1 MRRDVGRSVAA
12 AACAFAITACGGGGG
27 GGGGGGNSGGGG
39 GATLSVTADKTALQF
54 NGFVASLPKPQSIN
68 FTLVNAS
75 ASGEYYGQ
83 IVPDV
88 PGDFQASFT
97 PTSATTAVVTVNW
110 VRPEALSRS
119 GSLTFRLCSDVNC
132 AKVAWTQAIPYTANV
147 YSIAMDGQSLASYEG
162 VAAPPVSVAITPADT
177 ANQLAVT
184 TGSGGAWLSASRASA
199 ASIAIGATGAGV
211 TSGSYQGS
219 VRIAI
224 AGQADAPAISIP
236 VSFTVGDGTIAPPGA
251 SADLRFGTT
260 AAATAASATVAFRGT
275 QAPAWT
281 ASSDQPWLV
290 LTQASG
296 TGTGQLKYQ
305 IEPGRTDNVVN
316 WGSATA
322 RVKISAVGLSDV
334 SFPVTLN
341 KQLPEVYTAAP
352 VVVRTGVANTVR
364 ISGRGLSQLANAG
377 QIQVGNLGGITGS
390 IASDTV
396 ATLTLPPLAA
406 GRWSVSVSNA
416 AGIAATT
423 TTLGAAAAHTLA
435 AATIETT
442 GNKGSSVF
450 DPTRQALFTV
460 NATQNTLLRLTLAN
474 GQWQAASLPVEQIG
488 DLALSPDRRTVYV
501 SAGNAT
507 LLAVDPD
514 TLQLRATHT
523 LPAALQSDA
532 LLAGYWRPRSLA
544 VTNDLRLWFAGTQW
558 SPLRYFDMLGG
569 SFATQPATGL
579 LGGQFRYPQV
589 FAPGDG
595 SMLLIDQSLQEATNN
610 YVYTPGS
617 GTLAPSTRVPEAYQN
632 VVYSEDGSRLLIDLT
647 TLYHGKDFTPVGQLP
662 QPAGVNMSAVL
673 SPDGRRLYRLASI
686 NHDSLAVD
694 HIDVYDATQP
704 AAGKTDL
711 TKLGEISVA
720 DQAADCSGPYCE
732 RTGSFIISPLG
743 DALFWS
749 GSTRV
754 VVIPI
759 PAPLASLQ
767 SAQPRLKP
775 AATR

>member
-1 MRRDVGRSVAA
+1 MRRDIGRMIAT
-12 AACAFAITACGGGGG
+12 AACTFAITACGGGGG
-27 GGGGGGNSGGGG
+27 GNSSSSNGSSP
-39 GATLSVTADKTALQF
+39 TLSVTADKTALQF

-97 PTSATTAVVTVNW
+97 ATSATTAVVTVNW
-110 VRPEALSRS
+110 VRLAAVSRS

-132 AKVAWTQAIPYTANV
+132 AKVAWTQTIPYTANV

-177 ANQLAVT
+177 ANQLAVS

-199 ASIAIGATGAGV
+199 ASIAIGASGVGV
-211 TSGSYQGS
+211 TSGSYEGS

-224 AGQADAPAISIP
+224 AGQADAPAINIP
-236 VSFTVGDGTIAPPGA
+236 VSFTVGDGIVAPPGA
-251 SADLRFGTT
+251 SADLRFATT
-260 AAATAASATVAFRGT
+260 AAASAATAQVSFRGA

-296 TGTGQLKYQ
+296 NGAGQVSYQ
-305 IEPGRTDNVVN
+305 IDPSRTDSVAN

-322 RVKISAVGLSDV
+322 RIKISAAGLSTV

-352 VVVRTGVANTVR
+352 GVVRPGIANTVR

-377 QIQVGNLGGITGS
+377 QIQVAGLTGITGS
-390 IASDTV
+390 IASDNT
-396 ATLTLPPLAA
+396 ATLTLPPLSA
-406 GRWSVSVSNA
+406 GRWTVSVPNA
-416 AGIAATT
+416 AGISAAT
-423 TTLGAAAAHTLA
+423 TTLGAAPAHTLT
-435 AATIETT
+435 AATAATA

-460 NATQNTLLRLTLAN
+460 NATHNTLMRLTLSN
-474 GQWQAASLPVEQIG
+474 GQWQSSTLPVEQIG

-514 TLQLRATHT
+514 TLQVRTTHA

-532 LLAGYWRPRSLA
+532 LVAGYWRPRSLA

-558 SPLRYFDMLGG
+558 SPLRYFDMLSG
-569 SFATQPATGL
+569 SFGAQPATGL
-579 LGGQFRYPQV
+579 SGGQFRYPQA

-595 SMLLIDQSLQEATNN
+595 SALLIDQSLDTPSN

-617 GTLAPSTRVPEAYQN
+617 GTLTTSARVPEAYQN

-647 TLYHGKDFTPVGQLP
+647 TLYHGKDFTPLGQLP

-704 AAGKTDL
+704 AAGTTDL
-711 TKLGEISVA
+711 PKLGEIPVA
-720 DQAADCSGPYCE
+720 DQAADCNGPYCE

-743 DALFWS
+743 DALFWT
-749 GSTRV
+749 GSTRM

-759 PAPLASLQ
+759 PASLASLQ
-767 SAQPRLKP
+767 SSQPRLKP
-775 AATR
+775 AAMR